1 MSKEYE
7 AVFCVVNEGFSDT
20 VMFAARKA
28 GAAGGTIIKGHGTT
42 STEAEKTFGITIQ
55 PDKEIVIILVP
66 VEIKDDVLKEIYVHA
81 GLDKEGHGIAFSLPV
96 EGVIGLSDFKDSSE
110 GKEA

>member
-1 MSKEYE
+1 MNNKFE
-7 AVFCVVNEGFSDT
+7 AIFCVVNAGFSDE

-28 GAAGGTIIKGHGTT
+28 GAAGGTIIKGRGTT

-66 VEIKDDVLKEIYVHA
+66 
-81 GLDKEGHGIAFSLPV
+81 S
-96 EGVIGLSDFKDSSE
+96 
-110 GKEA
+110 